1 MRCKNE
7 NLLNEIVKYVD
18 EYCSKYGRGPS
29 TTIVAKEFNLSRA
42 SGYNSLSYLEK
53 HNRLVKDCGNTYV
66 SKSLARISDTVEV
79 PLLGYIPCGPLEE
92 VFEQSEGFV
101 RLPKEMVGK
110 GEYFLIRAN
119 GDSMINADINDGDL
133 ILIKKSSS
141 AEVGN
146 IVVALVENQITLK
159 RLKYDSLKQ
168 VYYLHPENSELED
181 IYIDSLAIQGIAKKV
196 ISIKDII

>member
-1 MRCKNE
+1 
-7 NLLNEIVKYVD
+7 
-18 EYCSKYGRGPS
+18 
-29 TTIVAKEFNLSRA
+29 
-42 SGYNSLSYLEK
+42 
-53 HNRLVKDCGNTYV
+53 
-66 SKSLARISDTVEV
+66 
-79 PLLGYIPCGPLEE
+79 
-92 VFEQSEGFV
+92 
-101 RLPKEMVGK
+101 
-110 GEYFLIRAN
+110 
-119 GDSMINADINDGDL
+119 MINADINDGDL